1 MTVKQYKAFVFAV
14 EEGSLSKAGE
24 KLGLTQ
30 GSVTQL
36 IATLEKELGFSLCSR
51 NKAGI
56 KLTKQGE
63 KLLPLMR
70 EIISKEKRLL
80 EVVDAINAKESN
92 IIRLATF
99 SSVAVNWLPSIMKE
113 FSLLYPNVEFD
124 IKDGGYGEILE
135 YVNSGT
141 VDLAFVSLPCS
152 VSGDVIPLLEDRI
165 LALVPTSHPL
175 ANVDKVPIKAFE
187 KEPVISLAS
196 DTDHDSRKVFSMHNV
211 KPNIKYVTGDDYAMI
226 AMVENNL
233 GICIQPELLLN
244 NVSKKVKVMEL
255 YPPCSRTIGLVVPL
269 GDFAL
274 DIIKKFAKFIE
285 EWVKKNY
292 NR

>member
-1 MTVKQYKAFVFAV
+1 MTVKQYKAFVIAV

-113 FSLLYPNVEFD
+113 FSLLYPNIEFD

-135 YVNSGT
+135 YVNSGA

-152 VSGDVIPLLEDRI
+152 VSGDIIPLLEDRI

-175 ANVDKVPIKAFE
+175 ASVDKVPIKAFE

-255 YPPCSRTIGLVVPL
+255 YPPCNRTIGLVVPL